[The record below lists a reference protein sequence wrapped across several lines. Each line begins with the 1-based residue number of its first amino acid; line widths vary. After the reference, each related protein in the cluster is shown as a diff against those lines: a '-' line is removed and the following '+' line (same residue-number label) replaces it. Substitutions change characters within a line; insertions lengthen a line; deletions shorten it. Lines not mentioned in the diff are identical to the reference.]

1 MTVQPIEIWSR
12 CLAILEDNLSATAF
26 KMWFQ
31 PIVPLQYENNV
42 LILQVSSSYVV
53 EYIEENYIDLLRKVF
68 FRVCGRGA
76 RLEYRVLIDSTSGS
90 SSIIPSQG
98 VAEEAQRQS
107 ELIVNKERRVLPK
120 EENIAVDFDSQLNDK
135 YSFHSFVGG
144 ESNRLARAAGLTIAG
159 NPGNTVFNPLFVY
172 GGSGV
177 GKTHLLNAIGN
188 EIRKAFPSKRVLYVS
203 ASTFQVQYMNAIVN
217 KQFNDFMNFYQTI
230 DVLLVD
236 DVQFF
241 SSREGTQNAFFAIF
255 NHLHQTGKQLI
266 LTSDRSPVELQGLQ
280 DRLITRF
287 KWGLTA
293 ELKQPDF
300 QLRKDILRASIYRN
314 GLEVEEEIV
323 SYIAENVRDNVRDL
337 DGVLASLYAHSTLT
351 NAQIDM
357 RLTEEVVARL
367 VKVKDSQASIENIA
381 SVVCEQFKIT
391 EAQLLSKSRRKEI
404 AQARQVA
411 MWLAKR
417 MTEKSLAEIGLN
429 LGNRNHATV
438 FHAIKQ
444 VNEQMQYDAVFRRMV
459 HQIENILVR

>member
-1 MTVQPIEIWSR
+1 MTLQPMEIWSR
-12 CLAILEDNLSATAF
+12 CLSILEDNLTASAF

-31 PIVPLQYENNV
+31 PIVPLQYEENV
-42 LILQVSSSYVV
+42 LVLQVSSFSVV
-53 EYIEENYIDLLRKVF
+53 EYIEENYIDLLRRVL
-68 FRVCGRGA
+68 FRVCGRSA

-90 SSIIPSQG
+90 SSTVPSLG
-98 VAEEAQRQS
+98 VAEEEQRGR
-107 ELIVNKERRVLPK
+107 EMVVNHESNV
-120 EENIAVDFDSQLNDK
+120 IAGETVVGFDSQLNAN
-135 YSFHSFVGG
+135 YSFLSFVGG

-188 EIRKAFPSKRVLYVS
+188 EIRKSFPAKRVLYVS

-241 SSREGTQNAFFAIF
+241 SNREGTQNAFFAIF

-266 LTSDRSPVELQGLQ
+266 LSSDRSPVELQGLQ

-314 GLEVEEEIV
+314 GLEVDDAIV
-323 SYIAENVRDNVRDL
+323 NYIAENVRDNVRDL

-357 RLTEEVVARL
+357 QLAEEVVARL
-367 VKVKDSQASIENIA
+367 VCVRDSQTSIENIA

-391 EAQLLSKSRRKEI
+391 EAQLMSKSRRKDI

-444 VNEQMQYDAVFRRMV
+444 VNEQMQYDAVFRRTV
-459 HQIENILVR
+459 HQIENILIR